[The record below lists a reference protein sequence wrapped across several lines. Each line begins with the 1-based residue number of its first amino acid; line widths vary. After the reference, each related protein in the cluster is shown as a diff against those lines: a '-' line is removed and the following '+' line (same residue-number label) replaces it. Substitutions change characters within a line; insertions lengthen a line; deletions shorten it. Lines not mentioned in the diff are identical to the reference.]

1 MKEPREIINRKVRV
15 FTCTPV
21 DFAGDESFFS
31 RESGMFCR
39 GLRSL
44 VVGSLSILH
53 APARLG
59 DDPLLFRTDTEKAIW
74 WGRRINSG
82 ENIGSPKMREKI
94 LSAYQVR
101 ETFLERITVLI
112 PKESGW

>member
-1 MKEPREIINRKVRV
+1 MNESNLNSFKKLSL
-15 FTCTPV
+15 FACAPV
-21 DFAGDESFFS
+21 KS
-31 RESGMFCR
+31 RNDKTSIPWDTGLLSR

-53 APARLG
+53 APAILG
-59 DDPLLFRTDTEKAIW
+59 EDPLLFRTDTEKAIW